1 MNESVSEKR
10 ILSYVC
16 IWALIFVAYGIYVP
30 FHYSSDGWYEY
41 YSYGL
46 IDGAESGL
54 FAVWPKAVA
63 VGFSGGRYI
72 KGIVLFLAGLLSK
85 TQWLMSPVVSAMGVC
100 VLAVAGCTAWSGIT
114 EHRKEGAILPFLCL
128 CVAFCQPFFTDW
140 FQFSECQLVY
150 PLGVF
155 CAIFSAKTAFSTKKG
170 SAINK
175 WCFACLWLLI
185 AAGIYQITMQWFV
198 LMSMV
203 IVVINITD
211 GKEENANQLTRHLV
225 FQILF
230 ALSIYA
236 VAAAVQ
242 LLFTHVLFNSARAAS
257 SQTLQGRMWALLQAQ
272 KNLWKMVPYSGNKGS
287 LLFPVVCIL
296 SFWASTVSVMK
307 AHRSRGVKATQIA
320 AICICTLGFYASIF
334 LPIFFTESWY
344 PQRSVVGFWGIPL
357 LLSLASKEE
366 RKRNGNLSIV
376 RMVSVLASSVMI
388 VINLYSCL
396 LFGSDLYRVNAMDT
410 MRAQLIEEQIETY
423 EAESGQ
429 QIRYLAFH
437 YDSAPLYCYNGIVN
451 SHENNLSAW
460 SASWNPLAIMNL
472 SSGRGYAQRD
482 YSDELYCE
490 QYADQNWDLFSPEQV
505 FFHEETAYI
514 AIY

>member
-1 MNESVSEKR
+1 
-10 ILSYVC
+10 
-16 IWALIFVAYGIYVP
+16 
-30 FHYSSDGWYEY
+30 
-41 YSYGL
+41 
-46 IDGAESGL
+46 
-54 FAVWPKAVA
+54 
-63 VGFSGGRYI
+63 
-72 KGIVLFLAGLLSK
+72 
-85 TQWLMSPVVSAMGVC
+85 MGVC
-100 VLAVAGCTAWSGIT
+100 VLAIAGCVAWSSIA

-128 CVAFCQPFFTDW
+128 IIAFCQPFFTDW

-150 PLGVF
+150 PFGVF
-155 CAIFSAKTAFSTKKG
+155 CAVFSAKTAFSTKKG
-170 SAINK
+170 SAIKK

-211 GKEENANQLTRHLV
+211 EKAVKANQLAKHLV
-225 FQILF
+225 LQILF

-236 VAAAVQ
+236 VTAAVQ

-257 SQTLQGRMWALLQAQ
+257 SQTLQGRMSALLQAQ
-272 KNLWKMVPYSGNKGS
+272 KNLWKMVPYSGNRGS

-296 SFWASTVSVMK
+296 SFLASTVSVTK
-307 AHRSRGVKATQIA
+307 EHRPRSVKATQIA

-334 LPIFFTESWY
+334 LPIFVTESWY
-344 PQRSVVGFWGIPL
+344 PQRSVVGFWSIPL
-357 LLSLASKEE
+357 LLSLAAKGE
-366 RKRNGNLSIV
+366 RKPNGNLSIV
-376 RMVSVLASSVMI
+376 RMVPVLASGVMI

-396 LFGSDLYRVNAMDT
+396 RFGSDLYRVNAMDT

-460 SASWNPLAIMNL
+460 SAPCNPLAIMNL
-472 SSGRGYAQRD
+472 SSGRSYAQRE
-482 YSDELYCE
+482 YSDELYRE
-490 QYADQNWDLFSPEQV
+490 QYADQNWALYSPEQII
-505 FFHEETAYI
+505 FDKDICYI
-514 AIY
+514 CIF